1 MISLYNFL
9 NNSKTFNIMSYSMK
23 NQSGQGAKDM
33 KRVKFGLSTKI
44 TACILTVQIIVM
56 AAMVL
61 FIGNAITNDTRR
73 STTNSMELSLIHI

>member
-1 MISLYNFL
+1 
-9 NNSKTFNIMSYSMK
+9 MSYSMK

-73 STTNSMELSLIHI
+73 SRCPVCGFAGMRPVGRTYGSG